1 MGYTDNKN
9 DNRSVQ
15 RGEQM
20 TERQLRQTIDDQDK
34 EICLLKDQLNRL
46 TEINNNLWNLFIEQS
61 KQIKRL
67 NNLKPISNELERN
80 ERNKK

>member
-1 MGYTDNKN
+1 MSN
-9 DNRSVQ
+9 
-15 RGEQM
+15 
-20 TERQLRQTIDDQDK
+20 TERQLRQTIEDQDK

-67 NNLKPISNELERN
+67 NNLKQSLNELKPK

>member
-1 MGYTDNKN
+1 MGN
-9 DNRSVQ
+9 
-15 RGEQM
+15 
-20 TERQLRQTIDDQDK
+20 TERQLRQTIEDQDK

-61 KQIKRL
+61 KQIKML
-67 NNLKPISNELERN
+67 NNLNPISNELERN

>member
-1 MGYTDNKN
+1 MSN
-9 DNRSVQ
+9 
-15 RGEQM
+15 
-20 TERQLRQTIDDQDK
+20 TERQLRQTIEYQDK

-46 TEINNNLWNLFIEQS
+46 TDINNNLWNLFIEQS

>member
-1 MGYTDNKN
+1 MSN
-9 DNRSVQ
+9 
-15 RGEQM
+15 
-20 TERQLRQTIDDQDK
+20 TERKLRQTIEDQDK